1 MSQLDVY
8 HMMVVS
14 QYFSTINNL
23 IVLEMVCK
31 KFQGN
36 MDKFHNNPV
45 PINKKTIKFFP
56 KIETLNLWN
65 CDNEVFGN
73 DLFNRKKTRNNNQNR
88 LLPNQCLVC
97 SDLRLYSNPLTFK
110 YLI

>member
-1 MSQLDVY
+1 
-8 HMMVVS
+8 
-14 QYFSTINNL
+14 
-23 IVLEMVCK
+23 MVCK

-73 DLFNRKKTRNNNQNR
+73 DLFNRKKLETTTKIDFFQINVWFVVTYDCTQTH
-88 LLPNQCLVC
+88 LH
-97 SDLRLYSNPLTFK
+97 
-110 YLI
+110 